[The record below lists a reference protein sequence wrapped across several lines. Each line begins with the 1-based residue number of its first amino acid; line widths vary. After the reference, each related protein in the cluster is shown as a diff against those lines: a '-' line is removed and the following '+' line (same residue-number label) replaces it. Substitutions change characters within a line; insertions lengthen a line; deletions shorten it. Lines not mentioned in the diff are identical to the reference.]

1 LHEKLQNNSI
11 VLLNKNLSKQ
21 TAVSGLYSQFCFAL
35 RQLTAIRRIQRWS
48 SLPHWFDSGFCFAT
62 KYTQILFDGML
73 LQLKSA
79 RGFNLFFVMSKSNDS
94 RMENDSKA
102 SIFKRLTL

>member
-1 LHEKLQNNSI
+1 MVNDRQNPNKLQLVVCTLSF
-11 VLLNKNLSKQ
+11 VLLCDSLLQSDVFKD
-21 TAVSGLYSQFCFAL
+21 GLHFHIGSIQVFAL
-35 RQLTAIRRIQRWS
+35 QPS
-48 SLPHWFDSGFCFAT
+48 
-62 KYTQILFDGML
+62 TQILFDGML